1 MEGCMQRER
10 LKLKKKRKTFL
21 YGSHINNIYPDMLKK
36 NERNGDSL
44 NVIIAEKK
52 KKKLK
57 EL

>member
-10 LKLKKKRKTFL
+10 LKLKKKEKNLFVRITYQQHL
-21 YGSHINNIYPDMLKK
+21 PRHVKK

-52 KKKLK
+52 KKN
-57 EL
+57 